1 MERGRFLSLKRKI
14 DQADGSLLEQIGEE
28 LLSEGEAAPLELIA
42 ALTLRLT
49 RGAYIY
55 SRTLA
60 KLVILFRNQDLY
72 EVPHTK
78 SMLLGSID
86 VLVDFLRASIPD
98 REIEVRI
105 CERLMHDFEKNSYG
119 FREYCLIG
127 LRDYGSI
134 NCLDTLEAIDFDF
147 HGRFQTARTVDEA
160 LEQNSRYDKSEIS
173 FTDWSDAVIR
183 NTDLVL
189 GERIKEAIAAVRSR
203 NLQPKYEWSDQVTP
217 VSVHVPLE
225 TVFFEQANGYLE
237 LARIQLDTD
246 LGSSL
251 NNIRKATESLLK
263 TVIKIQKIQPKSV
276 DTIDQMLLPSL
287 IGTVMS
293 NSGVKLIPKHIHQYL
308 TFIQSM
314 STMGSHDQGLP
325 SDSLFE
331 RGSVEGLLSTF
342 NIVRKFF
349 QTYLQN

>member
-14 DQADGSLLEQIGEE
+14 DQANASLLAQVAEE
-28 LLSEGEAAPLELIA
+28 LLCEGEAVPSDLVV
-42 ALTLRLT
+42 ALTLRLSS
-49 RGAYIY
+49 GAYLN
-55 SRTLA
+55 SWTLG
-60 KLVILFRNQDLY
+60 KLVVLSRNRDLY

-78 SMLLGSID
+78 NILLGSID
-86 VLVDFLRASIPD
+86 VLVDFLRAGIPD

-105 CERLMHDFEKNSYG
+105 CERLMRDFEENSYG
-119 FREYCLIG
+119 RRDFCLIG

-147 HGRFQTARTVDEA
+147 HGRFQTAKTVAEA
-160 LEQNSRYDKSEIS
+160 LDQNSRRDESEIT
-173 FTDWSDAVIR
+173 FMEWSDAVIR
-183 NTDLVL
+183 NTDLML
-189 GERIKEAIAAVRSR
+189 GARIKEAIEAVRSR
-203 NLQPKYEWSDQVTP
+203 NLQPKYEWSDQVSP
-217 VSVHVPLE
+217 ESVQIPLE
-225 TVFFEQANGYLE
+225 TDFFEQANGYLE

-308 TFIQSM
+308 SFIQSM